1 MSSTAPRHTAL
12 DALHRS
18 LGATMTDFAGWD
30 MPLRYGSERD
40 EHTAVRTRAGLF
52 DLSHMG
58 EITVT
63 GPQAASFLNHALVG
77 NIASVGTGRARYT
90 MICRS
95 DGGIL
100 DDLIVYRLAETEAG
114 SAHYMVVANASNA
127 QVVLDA
133 LTERA
138 AGFDVEVRDD
148 RDAYAL
154 IAVQGPQSAGVLTSL
169 TDADLDG
176 LKYYAGLPGTVAGVP
191 ALIARTGYTGEDGF
205 ELFVKPEHAVELWQA
220 LTKAGEGVGLVPCGL
235 SCRDTLRLEAG
246 MPLYGHELSTSLTP
260 FDAGL
265 GRVVKFEK
273 EGDFVG
279 REALQEAATR
289 SEQNP
294 RGSSS
299 AWSPRAAGSRAPD
312 TPSSRTAGSSARSPP
327 APPPPRWASRSRWRT
342 STRRTRHRARPVSE
356 WTSGA
361 VTSRTRSWRCR
372 STSVRSSGRKQSACV
387 TLRTFRCSRTFPAVP
402 LHQHSPAYRRIQAM
416 SNPQQLRYSKEHEW
430 LSGAENGVSTVG
442 ITEHAANALGDVVFV
457 QLPEVGAGVTAGETC
472 GELES
477 TKSVSDLYSPVNG
490 EVTEVNEDVVNDPS
504 LVNSAPFEGGWL
516 FKVRVAEEPADLLSA
531 DEYTAFSAG

>member
-1 MSSTAPRHTAL
+1 MSSTTPRHTAL

-63 GPQAASFLNHALVG
+63 GPQAAALLNHALVG
-77 NIASVGTGRARYT
+77 NIASVGVGRARYT
-90 MICRS
+90 MICQA

-100 DDLIVYRLAETEAG
+100 DDLIVYRLAETE
-114 SAHYMVVANASNA
+114 YMVVANASNA

-133 LTERA
+133 LVERA
-138 AGFDVEVRDD
+138 AGFDAEVRDD

-154 IAVQGPQSAGVLTSL
+154 IAVQGPESPGILKSL

-205 ELFVKPEHAVELWQA
+205 ELFVAPADAERLWQA
-220 LTKAGEGVGLVPCGL
+220 LTEAGAPVGLVPCGL

-246 MPLYGHELSTSLTP
+246 MPLYGHELTTSLTP

-279 REALQEAATR
+279 REALTEAAAR
-289 SEQNP
+289 AQDNP
-294 RGSSS
+294 PRVLVGLV
-299 AWSPRAAGSRAPD
+299 AEGRRIPRAGF
-312 TPSSRTAGSSARSPP
+312 
-327 APPPPRWASRSRWRT
+327 
-342 STRRTRHRARPVSE
+342 PVVVGGE
-356 WTSGA
+356 VIGEVTSGA
-361 VTSRTRSWRCR
+361 PSP
-372 STSVRSSGRKQSACV
+372 
-387 TLRTFRCSRTFPAVP
+387 TLGKPIAMAYVDAAHAVP
-402 LHQHSPAYRRIQAM
+402 GAPGVGVDIRGT
-416 SNPQQLRYSKEHEW
+416 HEPY
-430 LSGAENGVSTVG
+430 EVV
-442 ITEHAANALGDVVFV
+442 AL
-457 QLPEVGAGVTAGETC
+457 
-472 GELES
+472 
-477 TKSVSDLYSPVNG
+477 
-490 EVTEVNEDVVNDPS
+490 
-504 LVNSAPFEGGWL
+504 PFY
-516 FKVRVAEEPADLLSA
+516 KRQK
-531 DEYTAFSAG
+531 

>member
-1 MSSTAPRHTAL
+1 MSSNEPRRTAL

-40 EHTAVRTRAGLF
+40 EHNAVRTRAGLF

-58 EITVT
+58 EVTVT
-63 GPQAASFLNHALVG
+63 GPQAAALLDFALVG
-77 NIASVGTGRARYT
+77 NISGVKPGRARYT
-90 MICRS
+90 MICRE

-100 DDLIVYRLAETEAG
+100 DDLIVYRLGDTE
-114 SAHYMVVANASNA
+114 YMVVANASNA

-138 AGFDVEVRDD
+138 AGFDAEVRDD

-154 IAVQGPQSAGVLTSL
+154 LAVQGPESPAILRSL

-220 LTKAGEGVGLVPCGL
+220 LTKAGEGHGLVPCGL

-246 MPLYGHELSTSLTP
+246 MPLYGNELSTSLTP

-273 EGDFVG
+273 RATSWAAPPSPRPPNAPG
-279 REALQEAATR
+279 RTR
-289 SEQNP
+289 RASW
-294 RGSSS
+294 S
-299 AWSPRAAGSRAPD
+299 AWSPTAAGCRAPG
-312 TPSSRTAGSSARSPP
+312 TRWSPAASRSARSPP
-327 APPPPRWASRSRWRT
+327 APPPPPWGSRSPWPT
-342 STRRTRHRARPVSE
+342 STPPTRSRAPRASV
-356 WTSGA
+356 WTSA
-361 VTSRTRSWRCR
+361 AATSRTTSWRCR
-372 STSVRSSGRKQSACV
+372 STSGRSDTVVGS
-387 TLRTFRCSRTFPAVP
+387 LRAVP
-402 LHQHSPAYRRIQAM
+402 ARPWPGCPTRPAASR
-416 SNPQQLRYSKEHEW
+416 
-430 LSGAENGVSTVG
+430 
-442 ITEHAANALGDVVFV
+442 ALPVISSF
-457 QLPEVGAGVTAGETC
+457 PRTGEFR
-472 GELES
+472 
-477 TKSVSDLYSPVNG
+477 P
-490 EVTEVNEDVVNDPS
+490 
-504 LVNSAPFEGGWL
+504 
-516 FKVRVAEEPADLLSA
+516 
-531 DEYTAFSAG
+531 

>member
-1 MSSTAPRHTAL
+1 MSNSPTAGPRHTAL

-40 EHTAVRTRAGLF
+40 EHLAVRTKAGLF

-63 GPQAASFLNHALVG
+63 GPGAAALLDHALVG
-77 NIASVGTGRARYT
+77 NIGAVKPGRARYT
-90 MICRS
+90 MICRE

-100 DDLIVYRLAETEAG
+100 DDLIVYRLADTEAG
-114 SAHYMVVANASNA
+114 SSTYMVVANASNA

-133 LTERA
+133 LVERS
-138 AGFDVEVRDD
+138 AGFDAEVRDD

-154 IAVQGPQSAGVLTSL
+154 IAVQGPESPGILAAL

-220 LTKAGEGVGLVPCGL
+220 LTKAGEGAGLVPCGL

-246 MPLYGHELSTSLTP
+246 MPLYGHELSTALTP

-279 REALQEAATR
+279 RAALAEAAER
-289 SEQNP
+289 AASAPP
-294 RGSSS
+294 RVLVGLV
-299 AWSPRAAGSRAPD
+299 AEGRRVPRAGY
-312 TPSSRTAGSSARSPP
+312 
-327 APPPPRWASRSRWRT
+327 
-342 STRRTRHRARPVSE
+342 PVVADGQVIGE
-356 WTSGA
+356 VTSGA
-361 VTSRTRSWRCR
+361 PSPTL
-372 STSVRSSGRKQSACV
+372 GRPIAMAYVDATHSAPG
-387 TLRTFRCSRTFPAVP
+387 T
-402 LHQHSPAYRRIQAM
+402 
-416 SNPQQLRYSKEHEW
+416 
-430 LSGAENGVSTVG
+430 
-442 ITEHAANALGDVVFV
+442 
-457 QLPEVGAGVTAGETC
+457 AGVGVDIRGSHEP
-472 GELES
+472 
-477 TKSVSDLYSPVNG
+477 Y
-490 EVTEVNEDVVNDPS
+490 EVVA
-504 LVNSAPFEGGWL
+504 LPFYQRR
-516 FKVRVAEEPADLLSA
+516 K
-531 DEYTAFSAG
+531 

>member
-1 MSSTAPRHTAL
+1 MSSTEPRRTAL

-40 EHTAVRTRAGLF
+40 EHNAVRTKAGLF

-63 GPQAASFLNHALVG
+63 GPQAAELLNFALVG
-77 NIASVGTGRARYT
+77 NIASLSVGRARYT
-90 MICRS
+90 MICQA

-100 DDLIVYRLAETEAG
+100 DDLIVYRLGDTEAA
-114 SAHYMVVANASNA
+114 SSHYLVVANASNA

-138 AGFDVEVRDD
+138 AGFDAEVRDD

-154 IAVQGPQSAGVLTSL
+154 IAVQGPQAPGILASL

-279 REALQEAATR
+279 RAALREAA
-289 SEQNP
+289 ENANHEPP
-294 RGSSS
+294 RVLVGLI
-299 AWSPRAAGSRAPD
+299 AEGRRVPRAGYAVVADGEVI
-312 TPSSRTAGSSARSPP
+312 GE
-327 APPPPRWASRSRWRT
+327 
-342 STRRTRHRARPVSE
+342 V
-356 WTSGA
+356 TSGA
-361 VTSRTRSWRCR
+361 PSPTL
-372 STSVRSSGRKQSACV
+372 GRPIAMAYV
-387 TLRTFRCSRTFPAVP
+387 DPA
-402 LHQHSPAYRRIQAM
+402 
-416 SNPQQLRYSKEHEW
+416 
-430 LSGAENGVSTVG
+430 
-442 ITEHAANALGDVVFV
+442 HATPGT
-457 QLPEVGAGVTAGETC
+457 AGVGVDIRGSHEP
-472 GELES
+472 
-477 TKSVSDLYSPVNG
+477 Y
-490 EVTEVNEDVVNDPS
+490 EVVA
-504 LVNSAPFEGGWL
+504 LPFY
-516 FKVRVAEEPADLLSA
+516 KRQK
-531 DEYTAFSAG
+531 

>member
-1 MSSTAPRHTAL
+1 MSSNAPRHTAL

-40 EHTAVRTRAGLF
+40 EHLAVRTRAGLF

-63 GPQAASFLNHALVG
+63 GPEAVSLLNYALAG
-77 NIASVGTGRARYT
+77 NIASVGVGRARYT
-90 MICRS
+90 MICRA

-100 DDLIVYRLAETEAG
+100 DDLIVYRLADSE
-114 SAHYMVVANASNA
+114 YMVVANASNA

-138 AGFDVEVRDD
+138 AGFDAEVRDD

-154 IAVQGPQSAGVLTSL
+154 IAVQGPESPGILKSLSPKLSTSL
-169 TDADLDG
+169 EQGGAPFADLDG

-205 ELFVKPEHAVELWQA
+205 ELFVAPSDAEKLWQA
-220 LTKAGEGVGLVPCGL
+220 LTEAGAPAGLVPCGL

-279 REALQEAATR
+279 RDALAEAASR
-289 SEQNP
+289 AERNP
-294 RGSSS
+294 PRVLVGLI
-299 AWSPRAAGSRAPD
+299 AEGRRVPRAGYAVVADGKVI
-312 TPSSRTAGSSARSPP
+312 GE
-327 APPPPRWASRSRWRT
+327 
-342 STRRTRHRARPVSE
+342 V
-356 WTSGA
+356 TSGA
-361 VTSRTRSWRCR
+361 PSP
-372 STSVRSSGRKQSACV
+372 
-387 TLRTFRCSRTFPAVP
+387 TLGKPIAM
-402 LHQHSPAYRRIQAM
+402 AY
-416 SNPQQLRYSKEHEW
+416 
-430 LSGAENGVSTVG
+430 VD
-442 ITEHAANALGDVVFV
+442 AAH
-457 QLPEVGAGVTAGETC
+457 
-472 GELES
+472 
-477 TKSVSDLYSPVNG
+477 
-490 EVTEVNEDVVNDPS
+490 
-504 LVNSAPFEGGWL
+504 SAPGTTGVGVDIRGSHEPYE
-516 FKVRVAEEPADLLSA
+516 VVALPF
-531 DEYTAFSAG
+531 YKRQK

>member
-1 MSSTAPRHTAL
+1 MSSNAPRHTAL

-40 EHTAVRTRAGLF
+40 EHLAVRTKAGLF

-63 GPQAASFLNHALVG
+63 GPGAAALLNHALVG
-77 NIASVGTGRARYT
+77 NIATVGTGRARYT
-90 MICRS
+90 MICQE

-100 DDLIVYRLAETEAG
+100 DDLIVYRLAEHE
-114 SAHYMVVANASNA
+114 YMVVANASNA

-138 AGFDVEVRDD
+138 AGFDAEVRDD

-154 IAVQGPQSAGVLTSL
+154 IAVQGPESPGILKAV

-205 ELFVKPEHAVELWQA
+205 ELFVAPADAEKVWQA
-220 LTKAGEGVGLVPCGL
+220 LTDAGTPAGLVPCGL

-246 MPLYGHELSTSLTP
+246 MPLYGHELTTSLTP

-273 EGDFVG
+273 DGDFVG
-279 REALQEAATR
+279 RAALEAAASR
-289 SEQNP
+289 AEQNP
-294 RGSSS
+294 PRVLVGLI
-299 AWSPRAAGSRAPD
+299 AEGRRVPRAGYAVVAG
-312 TPSSRTAGSSARSPP
+312 GE
-327 APPPPRWASRSRWRT
+327 
-342 STRRTRHRARPVSE
+342 VIGE
-356 WTSGA
+356 ITSGA
-361 VTSRTRSWRCR
+361 PSP
-372 STSVRSSGRKQSACV
+372 
-387 TLRTFRCSRTFPAVP
+387 TLGKPIAM
-402 LHQHSPAYRRIQAM
+402 AYVDA
-416 SNPQQLRYSKEHEW
+416 
-430 LSGAENGVSTVG
+430 A
-442 ITEHAANALGDVVFV
+442 HAAPGT
-457 QLPEVGAGVTAGETC
+457 AGVGVDIRGTHEP
-472 GELES
+472 
-477 TKSVSDLYSPVNG
+477 Y
-490 EVTEVNEDVVNDPS
+490 EVVA
-504 LVNSAPFEGGWL
+504 LPFY
-516 FKVRVAEEPADLLSA
+516 KRQK
-531 DEYTAFSAG
+531 

>member
-1 MSSTAPRHTAL
+1 MSSTATPEKRRTAL

-40 EHTAVRTRAGLF
+40 EHLAVRTKAGLF

-63 GPQAASFLNHALVG
+63 GPQAAQLLDYALVG
-77 NIASVGTGRARYT
+77 NIASVGPGRARYT
-90 MICRS
+90 MICRA

-100 DDLIVYRLAETEAG
+100 DDLIVYRLADTEDA
-114 SAHYMVVANASNA
+114 SSQYMVVANASNA

-138 AGFDVEVRDD
+138 AGFDAVVRDD

-154 IAVQGPQSAGVLTSL
+154 LAVQGPESSGILASL

-205 ELFVKPEHAVELWQA
+205 ELFVSPADAEKLWLA
-220 LTKAGEGVGLVPCGL
+220 LTGAGAGAGLIPCGL

-273 EGDFVG
+273 DGDFVG
-279 REALQEAATR
+279 RTALEAAAER
-289 SEQNP
+289 AASQPP
-294 RGSSS
+294 RVLVGLV
-299 AWSPRAAGSRAPD
+299 AEGRRVPRAGY
-312 TPSSRTAGSSARSPP
+312 
-327 APPPPRWASRSRWRT
+327 
-342 STRRTRHRARPVSE
+342 PVVADGQVIGE
-356 WTSGA
+356 VTSGA
-361 VTSRTRSWRCR
+361 PSP
-372 STSVRSSGRKQSACV
+372 
-387 TLRTFRCSRTFPAVP
+387 TLGKPIAM
-402 LHQHSPAYRRIQAM
+402 AYVDA
-416 SNPQQLRYSKEHEW
+416 
-430 LSGAENGVSTVG
+430 A
-442 ITEHAANALGDVVFV
+442 HAAPGT
-457 QLPEVGAGVTAGETC
+457 AGVGVDIRGSHEP
-472 GELES
+472 
-477 TKSVSDLYSPVNG
+477 Y
-490 EVTEVNEDVVNDPS
+490 EVVA
-504 LVNSAPFEGGWL
+504 LPFYKRE
-516 FKVRVAEEPADLLSA
+516 K
-531 DEYTAFSAG
+531 

>member
-1 MSSTAPRHTAL
+1 MSSNAPRLTAL

-40 EHTAVRTRAGLF
+40 EHLAVRTRAGLF

-63 GPQAASFLNHALVG
+63 GPQAAGLLNHALVG
-77 NIASVGTGRARYT
+77 NIASVGVGRARYT
-90 MICRS
+90 MICRE

-100 DDLIVYRLAETEAG
+100 DDLIVYRLAENE
-114 SAHYMVVANASNA
+114 YMVVANASNA

-133 LTERA
+133 LAERA
-138 AGFDVEVRDD
+138 AGFDALVRDD

-154 IAVQGPQSAGVLTSL
+154 IAVQGPESPGILKSL

-205 ELFVKPEHAVELWQA
+205 ELFVAPSDAEKLWQA
-220 LTKAGEGVGLVPCGL
+220 LTDAGAPVGLVPCGL

-246 MPLYGHELSTSLTP
+246 MPLYGHELTTSLTP

-279 REALQEAATR
+279 RAALQEAASR
-289 SEQNP
+289 AEENP
-294 RGSSS
+294 PRVLVGLV
-299 AWSPRAAGSRAPD
+299 AEGRRVPRAGY
-312 TPSSRTAGSSARSPP
+312 
-327 APPPPRWASRSRWRT
+327 
-342 STRRTRHRARPVSE
+342 PVVADGKVIGE
-356 WTSGA
+356 VTSGA
-361 VTSRTRSWRCR
+361 PSP
-372 STSVRSSGRKQSACV
+372 
-387 TLRTFRCSRTFPAVP
+387 TLGKPIAM
-402 LHQHSPAYRRIQAM
+402 AYVDA
-416 SNPQQLRYSKEHEW
+416 
-430 LSGAENGVSTVG
+430 A
-442 ITEHAANALGDVVFV
+442 HAAPGT
-457 QLPEVGAGVTAGETC
+457 AGVGVDIRGSHEP
-472 GELES
+472 
-477 TKSVSDLYSPVNG
+477 Y
-490 EVTEVNEDVVNDPS
+490 EVVA
-504 LVNSAPFEGGWL
+504 LPFY
-516 FKVRVAEEPADLLSA
+516 KRQK
-531 DEYTAFSAG
+531 